1 MIMTKIKQLFSFYR
15 VMAFVALVLLIVLR
29 QGSGLL
35 SAQAVT
41 QGYGADTILQR
52 GIIVRVNESDA
63 TKIEPVSIET
73 SDKIH
78 GVVVAA
84 NDAPVTL
91 SSEDQKVFVA
101 TTGKYDVLV
110 SNQNGPIHAG
120 DFITLSSIEGI
131 GMRVDDIQPYVVGK
145 ALADFDGQN
154 DIVSSTMVGD
164 KNVNIG
170 RVQADIQFARNPL
183 QKPVSNLPDFLRR
196 TAENIAG
203 KQVNT
208 PRIYLS
214 LIIFF
219 ISTSVAAS
227 LLYGAVRAGII
238 SVGRNPLSKK
248 SIVRGMM
255 QVVIVGLT
263 IFISG
268 VFGVYLLLR
277 L

>member
-1 MIMTKIKQLFSFYR
+1 MTKIKQLFSLYR
-15 VMAFVALVLLIVLR
+15 VLALAALAFLI
-29 QGSGLL
+29 LL
-35 SAQAVT
+35 SMGGGFLHAQAVT
-41 QGYGADTILQR
+41 QGYGADSILQR
-52 GIIVRVNESDA
+52 GMIVRISESDTA
-63 TKIEPVSIET
+63 KVEPAGIES
-73 SDKIH
+73 SDKVH
-78 GVVVAA
+78 GVVVNP

-91 SSEDQKVFVA
+91 SSEGQKVFVA
-101 TTGKYDVLV
+101 TSGKYEVLV
-110 SNQNGPIHAG
+110 SNQNGPINPG
-120 DFITLSSIEGI
+120 EFITLSSIEGI
-131 GMRVDDIQPYVVGK
+131 GMRVDDHQPYVIGK
-145 ALADFDGQN
+145 ALVGFDGQTGV
-154 DIVSSTMVGD
+154 VSTAMVGD
-164 KNVNIG
+164 RNVNIG
-170 RVQADIQFARNPL
+170 RIQADIQFARNPL

-196 TAENIAG
+196 TAENVAG
-203 KQVNT
+203 KPVNT

-214 LIIFF
+214 LVVFF

-268 VFGVYLLLR
+268 IFGVYLLLR